1 MPFFMSCRAFW
12 RDWLMPSDPS
22 GPAPTCTPTYPY
34 HTVSRSVDSPFSMHA
49 EMGDSYVASVSCFC
63 AKCSRNDSTASC
75 VRRCEEQS
83 SERPGMVRLYQAAQE
98 VCFLRANAWYDHK
111 QAASVESCITWICWM
126 SCTVERREMLEEE
139 RKEDFSRCS
148 LRALGPPAPR
158 NEPTSSV
165 CSTRCPH

>member
-1 MPFFMSCRAFW
+1 MSCRASW

-22 GPAPTCTPTYPY
+22 GPAPTCTPTNA
-34 HTVSRSVDSPFSMHA
+34 HHFVGCSVESPFSMQV
-49 EMGDSYVASVSCFC
+49 EMGDSYVASVLCFC
-63 AKCSRNDSTASC
+63 AKWSRNDNTATC
-75 VRRCEEQS
+75 VRPCEWQS
-83 SERPGMVRLYQAAQE
+83 SERPGMLRLYQAAQKL
-98 VCFLRANAWYDHK
+98 CFLRANDHK
-111 QAASVESCITWICWM
+111 HTASVKSCCTWICWM

-148 LRALGPPAPR
+148 LRALGPPPPR